1 MQKTILETTETQT
14 PDTKI
19 LCDTFSGTYQLLCTV
34 YADSPV
40 TLQIREPR
48 AEMWR
53 DCVFAGKA
61 IRFEKV
67 GEVVDVPVI
76 PCYAYRCVT
85 ETAGAEVVAFAE

>member
-1 MQKTILETTETQT
+1 MQNTILETTQTQT
-14 PDTKI
+14 PDTEI
-19 LCDTFSGTYQLLCTV
+19 LCDTFPGTYQLLCAL

-53 DCVFAGKA
+53 DAVFAGKT

-67 GEVVDVPVI
+67 GDLVDVPVI
-76 PCYAYRCVT
+76 PCYQYRCVT
-85 ETAGAEVVAFAE
+85 ETAGAKIVAIAE